1 MFILSLETP
10 TKYVEMKNIVL
21 VMYLFFLASCAC
33 YYEDVRR
40 EGEVLNPTSY
50 VYDFPEMEVRLVL
63 DSCFALS
70 TSKFPFDARENI
82 R

>member
-1 MFILSLETP
+1 MFILSLETH

-40 EGEVLNPTSY
+40 EGEVLNPTSN
-50 VYDFPEMEVRLVL
+50 VYQFPEKEERQVM
-63 DSCFALS
+63 DSSFPLS
-70 TSKFPFDARENI
+70 TSQFPLEARENI
-82 R
+82 I